1 MACRVRVRLSRGAES
16 LETSALVR
24 ALKLLKT
31 LTVPPAGEEKAS
43 KPPGA
48 PARGTDEGVN
58 SGNGRT
64 P

>member
-43 KPPGA
+43 KPPGLQRA
-48 PARGTDEGVN
+48 GPMRG
-58 SGNGRT
+58 
-64 P
+64 